1 MNNILNIYTQAF
13 QLLDLKMLYN
23 VCFIFLFKNKLS
35 MVRIFEKY
43 KNIEYG
49 VIYYTF
55 KSKYHI
61 LHKIFHTN
69 VFMYI
74 SVENVNQ
81 LEAVLRDCAVKIQ
94 NDFNT
99 TVLNIKVY
107 VVLSIDQ
114 ENSIYQDCKN
124 IVNNFSI
131 KNSIMVIN
139 KNNDVIW
146 HKSDIMITAINER
159 NKFLINELHTKKDM
173 VDIEV
178 FKKECMN
185 LLNVMF
191 MVMRND
197 VARTKYKNGI

>member
-1 MNNILNIYTQAF
+1 
-13 QLLDLKMLYN
+13 
-23 VCFIFLFKNKLS
+23 
-35 MVRIFEKY
+35 
-43 KNIEYG
+43 
-49 VIYYTF
+49 
-55 KSKYHI
+55 
-61 LHKIFHTN
+61 
-69 VFMYI
+69 MYI

-114 ENSIYQDCKN
+114 ENNIYQDCKN

-178 FKKECMN
+178 FKKECME
-185 LLNVMF
+185 LLNIMFTVMQ
-191 MVMRND
+191 NNIPSH
-197 VARTKYKNGI
+197 KI

>member
-1 MNNILNIYTQAF
+1 
-13 QLLDLKMLYN
+13 
-23 VCFIFLFKNKLS
+23 

-49 VIYYTF
+49 ILYYTF
-55 KSKYHI
+55 KAKYHI

-81 LEAVLRDCAVKIQ
+81 LEAVLKDCTVKIQ
-94 NDFNT
+94 NDFNV

-124 IVNNFSI
+124 IVNNFTI

-139 KNNDVIW
+139 KHNDVIW

-197 VARTKYKNGI
+197 VARTKYKNGL

>member
-49 VIYYTF
+49 VLYYTF

-74 SVENVNQ
+74 SVKNVNQ
-81 LEAVLRDCAVKIQ
+81 LEAVLKDCTVKIQ
-94 NDFNT
+94 NDFNV
-99 TVLNIKVY
+99 TVLNIKAY

-124 IVNNFSI
+124 IVNNFTI
-131 KNSIMVIN
+131 KNSIIVIN

>member
-1 MNNILNIYTQAF
+1 
-13 QLLDLKMLYN
+13 
-23 VCFIFLFKNKLS
+23 

-49 VIYYTF
+49 VLYYTF

-61 LHKIFHTN
+61 LHKMFHTN

-74 SVENVNQ
+74 SVKNVNQ
-81 LEAVLRDCAVKIQ
+81 LEAVLKDCTVKIQ
-94 NDFNT
+94 NDFNV
-99 TVLNIKVY
+99 TVLNIKAY

-197 VARTKYKNGI
+197 AARTKYKNGL

>member
-1 MNNILNIYTQAF
+1 
-13 QLLDLKMLYN
+13 
-23 VCFIFLFKNKLS
+23 
-35 MVRIFEKY
+35 
-43 KNIEYG
+43 
-49 VIYYTF
+49 
-55 KSKYHI
+55 
-61 LHKIFHTN
+61 
-69 VFMYI
+69 MYI

-81 LEAVLRDCAVKIQ
+81 LEAVLKDCTVKIQ
-94 NDFNT
+94 NDFNV
-99 TVLNIKVY
+99 TVLNIKAY

-114 ENSIYQDCKN
+114 ENNIYQDCKN

-178 FKKECMN
+178 FKKECME
-185 LLNVMF
+185 LLNIMFTVMQ
-191 MVMRND
+191 NNIPSH
-197 VARTKYKNGI
+197 KI